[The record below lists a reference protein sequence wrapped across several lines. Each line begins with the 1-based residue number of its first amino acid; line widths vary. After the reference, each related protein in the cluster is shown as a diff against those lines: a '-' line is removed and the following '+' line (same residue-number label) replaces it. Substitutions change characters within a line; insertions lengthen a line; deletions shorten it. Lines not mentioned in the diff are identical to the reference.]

1 MDIPRAPQNSLE
13 LLNSNE
19 QEIHF
24 LQDSNE
30 FLKTSQSLES
40 VFTIVDTLSTIINIE
55 VSQERL
61 GLQNQSDAYIIFHDL
76 QNVIAEIKSIYSLFK
91 LEKLDLQPALA
102 RTRLAFPRILSC
114 FTVLKKLVTKQGNFE
129 LEELT
134 SLNGFTSIE
143 NSNEYTL
150 TRGEKTP
157 IKLFVKGPI
166 TFQNYLQFFITS
178 TLLLNTTKEES
189 ITEVRISRSI
199 EDGVEWLKIEDNGD
213 QLPDNFILNLY
224 EYFRIGLKYPDVF
237 KKIGDAQ
244 NSVDGVSTEIMDLVL
259 NFQPR
264 GSRLVAYYAGRACAE
279 KYELEETS
287 DSLSDDEL
295 QAYFD
300 QYIKLEF
307 RDGFKSIRV
316 RVF

>member
-1 MDIPRAPQNSLE
+1 M
-13 LLNSNE
+13 
-19 QEIHF
+19 
-24 LQDSNE
+24 
-30 FLKTSQSLES
+30 
-40 VFTIVDTLSTIINIE
+40 
-55 VSQERL
+55 
-61 GLQNQSDAYIIFHDL
+61 
-76 QNVIAEIKSIYSLFK
+76 
-91 LEKLDLQPALA
+91 
-102 RTRLAFPRILSC
+102 
-114 FTVLKKLVTKQGNFE
+114 
-129 LEELT
+129 
-134 SLNGFTSIE
+134 
-143 NSNEYTL
+143 
-150 TRGEKTP
+150 
-157 IKLFVKGPI
+157 
-166 TFQNYLQFFITS
+166 
-178 TLLLNTTKEES
+178 LLNTTKEES

>member
-134 SLNGFTSIE
+134 SLN
-143 NSNEYTL
+143 
-150 TRGEKTP
+150 
-157 IKLFVKGPI
+157 
-166 TFQNYLQFFITS
+166 
-178 TLLLNTTKEES
+178 
-189 ITEVRISRSI
+189 
-199 EDGVEWLKIEDNGD
+199 
-213 QLPDNFILNLY
+213 
-224 EYFRIGLKYPDVF
+224 
-237 KKIGDAQ
+237 
-244 NSVDGVSTEIMDLVL
+244 
-259 NFQPR
+259 
-264 GSRLVAYYAGRACAE
+264 
-279 KYELEETS
+279 
-287 DSLSDDEL
+287 
-295 QAYFD
+295 
-300 QYIKLEF
+300 
-307 RDGFKSIRV
+307 
-316 RVF
+316 